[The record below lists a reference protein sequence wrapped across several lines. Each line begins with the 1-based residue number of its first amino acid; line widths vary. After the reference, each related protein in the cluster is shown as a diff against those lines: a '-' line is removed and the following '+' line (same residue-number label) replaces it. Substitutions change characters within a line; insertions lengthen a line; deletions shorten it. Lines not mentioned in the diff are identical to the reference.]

1 MKTLKIA
8 HNIFSVVALIAAMY
22 IGSGVDATCG
32 EILCSQVIFICIVIL
47 LAIRFTYEDRKQNK
61 NSL

>member
-8 HNIFSVVALIAAMY
+8 HNIFSVVALIVAMY

-32 EILCSQVIFICIVIL
+32 EIFCSQVIFICIVIL